1 MAVPIQSVAMG
12 PSAGQ
17 ASSGAQKN
25 NQPGSPQRS
34 FDSVLRGTEGN
45 GTSGQKPAASTV
57 SGISGARIEQ
67 LRLELMDRTSRIQG
81 DNKKLASM
89 APDLTDGKTRK
100 GLLQEAMKGLH
111 NPALTGSDMKSLL
124 GEIEDQWLNVE
135 RIMTS
140 DKSLSNGELLGLQA
154 RLYQVSQHVDVVS
167 KVVDQVTGAIK
178 SILNTNV

>member
-1 MAVPIQSVAMG
+1 MAAPIQSVAMS
-12 PSAGQ
+12 PPAGQ
-17 ASSGAQKN
+17 ASPGAQKN
-25 NQPGSPQRS
+25 NQPGSTQRS
-34 FDSVLRGTEGN
+34 FDSVLRGTEGS
-45 GTSGQKPAASTV
+45 GTSGQQPAAGTE
-57 SGISGARIEQ
+57 SGTSGARIEQ
-67 LRLELMDRTSRIQG
+67 LRLELMERTGRIQG

-111 NPALTGSDMKSLL
+111 NPALAGSDMKSLL

>member
-1 MAVPIQSVAMG
+1 MAVPIQSVATG

-25 NQPGSPQRS
+25 SQPESLKSS
-34 FDSVLRGTEGN
+34 FDSVLRGTQAN
-45 GTSGQKPAASTV
+45 GTPGQQPAPSADAGT
-57 SGISGARIEQ
+57 SGARIEQ
-67 LRLELMDRTSRIQG
+67 LRLELMERTSRIQG
-81 DNKKLASM
+81 DNKKVTSL
-89 APDLTDGKTRK
+89 APDLTDGKTRR

-140 DKSLSNGELLGLQA
+140 DKTLSNGELLGLQA